1 MKISNI
7 FNKINNWNDFNDALI
22 TLNNKEKG
30 DAFEL
35 LSKLYFLIDHKYQ
48 NYDNIWLLSEVP
60 KKDLEIIGLESR
72 DLGIDLI
79 AKKGTEYHAIQCKY
93 HTDKNQNVTFREVST
108 FISLLGGYDKLTE
121 GYICSS
127 AISTSK
133 NYDDV
138 KKKHISKL
146 LGDTWNNLD
155 KDFFDRVRKYLNKEE
170 YNPIPYYPRP
180 HQENATNEA
189 YNHFIK
195 NQESRGKLI
204 FPCGAGKSLTGFW
217 MMEKLDAMSTVIAV
231 PSLSLIK
238 QTLDVYLK
246 EIVARGIKVNWL
258 CICSDE
264 GIGDN
269 TEIRFKTDDIGV
281 PCKTDPEYIKNW
293 LIENKD
299 TRNVI
304 FTTYQSSRLIASIS
318 KELKHTFDLGILDE
332 AHKTVGG
339 RDKLFSHLLFEEN
352 ISIKSRIFMT
362 ATERFYRGSKDDI
375 VSMDDT
381 DIYGDIFAQMSF
393 KEAIELELLTD
404 YKIITIDIKKSEISE
419 FIKDNGLVELNNVW
433 KKETEA
439 RSLASMLALRKAM
452 RQFPIKNAV
461 SFHSSIEKAKRNKE
475 LHSHIT
481 ANYGYDPIDTYTVS
495 GKDKTSKRNDI
506 IQEFASSEKALITN
520 ARCLTEGVDV
530 PNIDC
535 IVFADPRKS
544 KVDIVQ
550 ALGRALRK
558 KDGKDWGYVIL
569 PVIYDGE
576 TNEIDNENFD
586 AILSIVRGL
595 AANDERII
603 EYFKDKSLGK
613 GKERSGGAEVF
624 TMISETLSESNFA
637 EQLNIR
643 IWERLSRFNWMPFGE
658 ARKFVWTLGIKNVK
672 EWNQYSKSN
681 KKLDNIPTNPQLNY
695 KNEGWMSYGDWL
707 GTNIVASS
715 KIIYRDFNSAKK
727 YVQKLKLKTKN
738 DWEVYR
744 ESGDKPDDI
753 PKYPNGT
760 YKNKG
765 WCGYGDWLGTGTI
778 AFHKINYRNFEE
790 AKYFVHSL
798 KLKYGKEWDVY
809 CRSGSKPIDIPSQPR
824 NTYKNKGWKGLD
836 DWLGTGVIAS
846 QNIKYL
852 SFSEAKLITT
862 ELELK
867 SKKEWIEFC
876 KTSNL
881 NIPRKA
887 NLTYKEKGWVSWGD
901 FLGYMNKGVRKF
913 LSLKDAKDIL
923 WSKNIS
929 SRKEFRELTNSG
941 NLPSNIPS
949 NPGKVYKNNPEWK
962 SFPDFIGYNRGFD
975 GYNYFTFKV
984 ARNFV
989 WKLNLKNWGEWRVH
1003 CDSKNRNTKIPKTP
1017 DQVYKDDWISIQ
1029 DWLGYKK
1036 GFNGYNYLTF
1046 KEAKSY
1052 VHSLNLNSQKEWKKY
1067 TKSNLIPDNIPSTP
1081 SKFYKDKGWKGLGDW
1096 LGTGVIAASKMEFRD
1111 FEDAKNY
1118 VAKLGLKTSKEW
1130 MRYSKSGKKPKD
1142 IPSNPRVTYKDTGWI
1157 GLYDWL
1163 GKE

>member
-1 MKISNI
+1 MKSEIINI
-7 FNKINNWNDFNDALI
+7 FDKINNWADFNQSLVA
-22 TLNNKEKG
+22 LNNKEKG

-35 LSKLYFLIDHKYQ
+35 LSKLYFLIDHKYG
-48 NYDNIWLLSEVP
+48 NYDNIWLLSDVP
-60 KKDLEIIGLESR
+60 KKELEIIGLESR

-79 AKKGTEYHAIQCKY
+79 AKKGKEYHAIQCKY
-93 HTDKNQNVTFREVST
+93 HTDKNQNVTFNEVST
-108 FISLLGGYDKLTE
+108 FLTLLGGYDKLTE

-127 AISTSK
+127 AVSTSK

-138 KKKHISKL
+138 KKKHTSKL
-146 LGDTWNNLD
+146 LADTWNKLD
-155 KDFFDRVRKYLNKEE
+155 KEFFDRVRKYLNKEP
-170 YNPIPYYPRP
+170 YSPTPYYPRP
-180 HQENATNEA
+180 HQEVATNEA
-189 YNHFIK
+189 YNHFITNK
-195 NQESRGKLI
+195 ESRGKLI

-269 TEIRFKTDDIGV
+269 DEIRFKTDDIGV

-318 KELKHTFDLGILDE
+318 KELNHTFDLGILDE

-339 RDKLFSHLLFEEN
+339 SDKLFSHLLFEEN

-393 KEAIELELLTD
+393 KEAIDLKLLTD

-419 FIKDNGLVELNNVW
+419 FIKDNGLVELNSVW

-452 RQFPIKNAV
+452 KQFPIKNAV

-475 LHSHIT
+475 LHTHIT
-481 ANYGYDPIDTYTVS
+481 ANYSYDPIDTYTVS

-506 IQEFASSEKALITN
+506 IKEFASSKKALITN

-558 KDGKDWGYVIL
+558 KEGKDWGYVIL
-569 PVIYDGE
+569 PVIYDGD
-576 TNEIDNENFD
+576 TNEIDNENFE

-624 TMISETLSESNFA
+624 TMISDTLSESDFA

-643 IWERLSRFNWMPFGE
+643 IWEKLSRFNYLTFEE
-658 ARKFVWTLGIKNVK
+658 ARTFVHSLKIKNQS
-672 EWNQYSKSN
+672 EWNAYCKSGQ
-681 KKLDNIPTNPQLNY
+681 KPKNIPRNGNLVY
-695 KNEGWMSYGDWL
+695 EDRGWVSLGDWL
-707 GTNIVASS
+707 GTNIIASQDMIYLDYEIARDFVHKLNLKTVKEWKEYCRLKLKPQDVPSNPLQVYRDKGWSGFGDWLGNNRMRRDSFLAFKDAKIFVKKLNIKSQREYLDYYELNKEKIKLPKTLHHIYKNDGWKDYSDFFDTEKRLCFSEAKTFILNNCNSAREWKKYRRLNNITNIPATLNLYEEYDSKTFWNNSRRLNQFSS
-715 KIIYRDFNSAKK
+715 KWPTYYDAKK
-727 YVQKLKLKTKN
+727 IIEKLGVKSRKDYLKVRLNNKKYYLPIKPKEVYENWTESGGWTGFIGKEFVDRQKAISKRYNFEEAREYVWNLKLKTQKEWEAYTKSIDFPIFLPMAPQN
-738 DWEVYR
+738 CYEQYKGVVDWI
-744 ESGDKPDDI
+744 GP
-753 PKYPNGT
+753 T
-760 YKNKG
+760 YLKIKERKKNK
-765 WCGYGDWLGTGTI
+765 YLQ
-778 AFHKINYRNFEE
+778 FKE
-790 AKYFVHSL
+790 ARDLIHNRKFNSIRDF
-798 KLKYGKEWDVY
+798 KQWKE
-809 CRSGSKPIDIPSQPR
+809 RP
-824 NTYKNKGWKGLD
+824 N
-836 DWLGTGVIAS
+836 
-846 QNIKYL
+846 
-852 SFSEAKLITT
+852 
-862 ELELK
+862 
-867 SKKEWIEFC
+867 
-876 KTSNL
+876 
-881 NIPRKA
+881 NIPYNPDRI
-887 NLTYKEKGWVSWGD
+887 YEDEWRDWVD
-901 FLGYMNKGVRKF
+901 FLG
-913 LSLKDAKDIL
+913 
-923 WSKNIS
+923 
-929 SRKEFRELTNSG
+929 KE
-941 NLPSNIPS
+941 
-949 NPGKVYKNNPEWK
+949 K
-962 SFPDFIGYNRGFD
+962 
-975 GYNYFTFKV
+975 
-984 ARNFV
+984 
-989 WKLNLKNWGEWRVH
+989 
-1003 CDSKNRNTKIPKTP
+1003 
-1017 DQVYKDDWISIQ
+1017 
-1029 DWLGYKK
+1029 
-1036 GFNGYNYLTF
+1036 
-1046 KEAKSY
+1046 
-1052 VHSLNLNSQKEWKKY
+1052 
-1067 TKSNLIPDNIPSTP
+1067 
-1081 SKFYKDKGWKGLGDW
+1081 
-1096 LGTGVIAASKMEFRD
+1096 
-1111 FEDAKNY
+1111 
-1118 VAKLGLKTSKEW
+1118 
-1130 MRYSKSGKKPKD
+1130 
-1142 IPSNPRVTYKDTGWI
+1142 
-1157 GLYDWL
+1157 
-1163 GKE
+1163 

>member
-1 MKISNI
+1 MKSEIINI
-7 FNKINNWNDFNDALI
+7 FDKINNWADFNQSLVA
-22 TLNNKEKG
+22 LNNKEKG

-35 LSKLYFLIDHKYQ
+35 LTKLYFLIDHKYD

-60 KKDLEIIGLESR
+60 KKELEIIGLESR

-79 AKKGTEYHAIQCKY
+79 AKKGKEYHAIQCKY
-93 HTDKNQNVTFREVST
+93 HTDKNQNVTFNEVST
-108 FISLLGGYDKLTE
+108 FLTLLGGYDKLTE

-127 AISTSK
+127 AVSTSK

-138 KKKHISKL
+138 KKKHTSKL
-146 LGDTWNNLD
+146 LADTWNKLD
-155 KDFFDRVRKYLNKEE
+155 KEFFDRVRKYLNKEP
-170 YNPIPYYPRP
+170 YSPTPYYPRP
-180 HQENATNEA
+180 HQEVATNEA
-189 YNHFIK
+189 YNHFITNK
-195 NQESRGKLI
+195 ESRGKLI

-269 TEIRFKTDDIGV
+269 DEVRFKTDDIGV

-318 KELKHTFDLGILDE
+318 KELNHTFDLGILDE

-375 VSMDDT
+375 VSMDDN
-381 DIYGDIFAQMSF
+381 DVYGDIFAQMSF
-393 KEAIELELLTD
+393 KEAIDLELLTD

-452 RQFPIKNAV
+452 KQFPIKNAV

-475 LHSHIT
+475 LHTHIT

-506 IQEFASSEKALITN
+506 IKEFASSKKALITN

-558 KDGKDWGYVIL
+558 KEGKDWGYVIL

-576 TNEIDNENFD
+576 TNEIDNDNFD

-643 IWERLSRFNWMPFGE
+643 IWEKLSRFNWMPFEE
-658 ARKFVWTLGIKNVK
+658 AREFVRSLNLKSYEDYKILHRNNKLPKNLPIDIRTTYKNTGFITMPDFLGYESLLQEWLPFK
-672 EWNQYSKSN
+672 EAREVVHKLKLETQKDWYQYCQSGNKHLKIPSAPNQK
-681 KKLDNIPTNPQLNY
+681 Y
-695 KNEGWMSYGDWL
+695 KNEGWISLGDWL
-707 GTNIVASS
+707 GSGTISTQNMNYKSFKEA
-715 KIIYRDFNSAKK
+715 REFA
-727 YVQKLKLKTKN
+727 LKLNLKTLK
-738 DWEVYR
+738 DWR
-744 ESGDKPDDI
+744 EYCKTEAKPSDI
-753 PKYPNGT
+753 PNWPNQVYKEKGFISMPDFLG
-760 YKNKG
+760 YKNLFQEWLPFKEAREFALKLNLKTGKG
-765 WCGYGDWLGTGTI
+765 WREYCKTEAKPFDIPNFPNKVYEEKGWNGMGDWLGSKTV
-778 AFHKINYRNFEE
+778 AHRNRKYLPFEE
-790 AKYFVHSL
+790 ARAFVRSHGFKSEKEWLEFSKTNEMPNNIPAYAKQTYKEKGYLSMADWLGKNKPPNGDREFMSFTKAKEFVHNLNL
-798 KLKYGKEWDVY
+798 KNNLEWRLYSKSGKRPY
-809 CRSGSKPIDIPSQPR
+809 SIPGSPEKK
-824 NTYKNKGWKGLD
+824 YKNKGWKG
-836 DWLGTGVIAS
+836 WA
-846 QNIKYL
+846 
-852 SFSEAKLITT
+852 
-862 ELELK
+862 
-867 SKKEWIEFC
+867 
-876 KTSNL
+876 
-881 NIPRKA
+881 
-887 NLTYKEKGWVSWGD
+887 D
-901 FLGYMNKGVRKF
+901 FLG
-913 LSLKDAKDIL
+913 
-923 WSKNIS
+923 
-929 SRKEFRELTNSG
+929 KE
-941 NLPSNIPS
+941 
-949 NPGKVYKNNPEWK
+949 K
-962 SFPDFIGYNRGFD
+962 
-975 GYNYFTFKV
+975 
-984 ARNFV
+984 
-989 WKLNLKNWGEWRVH
+989 
-1003 CDSKNRNTKIPKTP
+1003 
-1017 DQVYKDDWISIQ
+1017 
-1029 DWLGYKK
+1029 
-1036 GFNGYNYLTF
+1036 
-1046 KEAKSY
+1046 
-1052 VHSLNLNSQKEWKKY
+1052 
-1067 TKSNLIPDNIPSTP
+1067 
-1081 SKFYKDKGWKGLGDW
+1081 
-1096 LGTGVIAASKMEFRD
+1096 
-1111 FEDAKNY
+1111 
-1118 VAKLGLKTSKEW
+1118 
-1130 MRYSKSGKKPKD
+1130 
-1142 IPSNPRVTYKDTGWI
+1142 
-1157 GLYDWL
+1157 
-1163 GKE
+1163 

>member
-22 TLNNKEKG
+22 PLNNKEKG

-35 LSKLYFLIDHKYQ
+35 LSKLYFLIDHKYD
-48 NYDNIWLLSEVP
+48 NYDNIWLLSDVP
-60 KKDLEIIGLESR
+60 KKELEIIGLESR

-79 AKKGTEYHAIQCKY
+79 AKKGKEYHAIQCKY
-93 HTDKNQNVTFREVST
+93 HTDKNQNVTFNEVST
-108 FISLLGGYDKLTE
+108 FLTLLGGYDKLTE

-127 AISTSK
+127 AVSTSK

-138 KKKHISKL
+138 KKKHTSKL
-146 LGDTWNNLD
+146 LADTWNKLD
-155 KDFFDRVRKYLNKEE
+155 KEFFDRVRKYLNKEP
-170 YNPIPYYPRP
+170 YNPTPYYPRP

-189 YNHFIK
+189 YNHFIN

-299 TRNVI
+299 KRNVI

-375 VSMDDT
+375 VSMDDV

-393 KEAIELELLTD
+393 KEAINLELLTD
-404 YKIITIDIKKSEISE
+404 YKIITIDIKKSEISK

-433 KKETEA
+433 NKETEA

-452 RQFPIKNAV
+452 KQFPIKNAV

-475 LHSHIT
+475 LHTHIT

-495 GKDKTSKRNDI
+495 GKDKTSKRNDL
-506 IQEFASSEKALITN
+506 IQEFASSKKALITN

-535 IVFADPRKS
+535 IVFADPKKS

-558 KDGKDWGYVIL
+558 KEDKDWGYVIL
-569 PVIYDGE
+569 PVIYDEE

-624 TMISETLSESNFA
+624 SMISETLSESDFA

-643 IWERLSRFNWMPFGE
+643 IWEKLSRFNWMPFEE
-658 ARKFVWTLGIKNVK
+658 AREHIRSLSLNNQDEFFKKRKSKEIISSIPSNPGEIYKNNGWISYPDFLGYEGLFRKLLDYEPAKKIVHSFNIKGMNDWRLMDK
-672 EWNQYSKSN
+672 SKLPS
-681 KKLDNIPTNPQLNY
+681 NIPKRPASYY
-695 KNEGWMSYGDWL
+695 KD
-707 GTNIVASS
+707 
-715 KIIYRDFNSAKK
+715 
-727 YVQKLKLKTKN
+727 
-738 DWEVYR
+738 
-744 ESGDKPDDI
+744 
-753 PKYPNGT
+753 
-760 YKNKG
+760 
-765 WCGYGDWLGTGTI
+765 
-778 AFHKINYRNFEE
+778 
-790 AKYFVHSL
+790 
-798 KLKYGKEWDVY
+798 
-809 CRSGSKPIDIPSQPR
+809 
-824 NTYKNKGWKGLD
+824 
-836 DWLGTGVIAS
+836 
-846 QNIKYL
+846 
-852 SFSEAKLITT
+852 
-862 ELELK
+862 
-867 SKKEWIEFC
+867 
-876 KTSNL
+876 
-881 NIPRKA
+881 
-887 NLTYKEKGWVSWGD
+887 KGWVSWGD
-901 FLGYMNKGVRKF
+901 WLGYNGRRTKHTVYLDYEVAKKIIKGYNIKSTTDWNKYCKR
-913 LSLKDAKDIL
+913 DIL
-923 WSKNIS
+923 PN
-929 SRKEFRELTNSG
+929 
-941 NLPSNIPS
+941 NIPKDPRS
-949 NPGKVYKNNPEWK
+949 VYKNN
-962 SFPDFIGYNRGFD
+962 G
-975 GYNYFTFKV
+975 
-984 ARNFV
+984 
-989 WKLNLKNWGEWRVH
+989 
-1003 CDSKNRNTKIPKTP
+1003 
-1017 DQVYKDDWISIQ
+1017 WISM
-1029 DWLGYKK
+1029 
-1036 GFNGYNYLTF
+1036 
-1046 KEAKSY
+1046 
-1052 VHSLNLNSQKEWKKY
+1052 
-1067 TKSNLIPDNIPSTP
+1067 
-1081 SKFYKDKGWKGLGDW
+1081 GDW
-1096 LGTGVIAASKMEFRD
+1096 LGTGRVADHR
-1111 FEDAKNY
+1111 KNY
-1118 VAKLGLKTSKEW
+1118 LSFKQARDYVSKLNLKNSKEW
-1130 MRYSKSGKKPKD
+1130 KDYVDINKVQDIPKKADGTYENDGWSGWKNFLGTENNKRFESYKKAKEWALQNNIKTKEEWKEHPLRLLRFPKNPDYISEYKAEWVNWKMFLQKKDNYLNFEEARSYVRGLKLVKQKEWREFCISDRFPLFIPKSPNKYYLKDGWVSMGDWLGTGRVADQHKVFVLFEEVKLLVKNIGIKTQKEWFDYAKSGGNKPEN
-1142 IPSNPRVTYKDTGWI
+1142 IPYKPNRTYKDEWKGWA
-1157 GLYDWL
+1157 DFL